1 MPPFGFG
8 YSNHTVMH
16 GEHEE
21 SRCTGGLK
29 WRDRLVKS
37 TSGEYRASRFRW
49 RRRRQGD
56 SSKSPDAST
65 TIQIPKLT
73 SDARRTFI
81 AFLSSIIPG
90 TYFDDFLEHLDFGL
104 DEWTSDVGFLICSIL
119 AGWILLSTIYIVLTF
134 VAFARPDGE
143 TLAHWLREST
153 PRTRFARLIHSGSTS
168 TIWTTHGSLI
178 AVLAALVLSLIP
190 DLRGVPVVMICAVM
204 GIAATWLL
212 NATSFAVHYARKDAN
227 ERGLAFPNDIVPTF
241 ADYFYFSI
249 QVSTG
254 YSSSDVTTLTKTMRR
269 AITAH
274 TMLAFT
280 FNTVIIAILVSILM
294 SAVT

>member
-1 MPPFGFG
+1 M
-8 YSNHTVMH
+8 
-16 GEHEE
+16 
-21 SRCTGGLK
+21 
-29 WRDRLVKS
+29 
-37 TSGEYRASRFRW
+37 
-49 RRRRQGD
+49 
-56 SSKSPDAST
+56 
-65 TIQIPKLT
+65 PKLT

-81 AFLSSIIPG
+81 AFLGSIIPG
-90 TYFDDFLEHLDFGL
+90 TFFDDFLEHLDFGL

-134 VAFARPDGE
+134 TTFARADGE

-153 PRTRFARLIHSGSTS
+153 PRTRFARFLHMTSGGTS
-168 TIWTTHGSLI
+168 TIWTSHGSLI
-178 AVLAALVLSLIP
+178 AVLAALVLTLIP
-190 DLRGVPVVMICAVM
+190 ELRGVPIVMICAVM
-204 GIAATWLL
+204 GITATWLL
-212 NATSFAVHYARKDAN
+212 NATSFTVHYARKDAN
-227 ERGLAFPNDIVPTF
+227 DRGLAFPNDITPTF

-254 YSSSDVTTLTKTMRR
+254 YSSSDVIAQTKTMRR